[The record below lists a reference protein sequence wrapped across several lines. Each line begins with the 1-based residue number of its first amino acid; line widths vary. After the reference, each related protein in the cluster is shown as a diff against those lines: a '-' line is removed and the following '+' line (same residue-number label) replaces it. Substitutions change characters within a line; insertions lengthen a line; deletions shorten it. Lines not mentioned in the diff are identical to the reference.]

1 MTWEAWAV
9 IIAAVITALGTIAA
23 TTYND
28 LIGLLRKPSRN
39 VKGEWE
45 AKSYRIDSIPPA
57 DESRRRWIGDYVVS
71 LKQRGGLVKGEMTA
85 VRVHE
90 DMKPYKYIWK
100 GEVMGNYLMYQCVNV
115 KHPDPFTISSAMLTI
130 SALGDHMSGY
140 FVANAGLGEA
150 WASFVGFTELRKRE

>member
-28 LIGLLRKPSRN
+28 LVSLLRKPSRN

-57 DESRRRWIGDYVVS
+57 DESRRKWIGDY
-71 LKQRGGLVKGEMTA
+71 
-85 VRVHE
+85 
-90 DMKPYKYIWK
+90 I
-100 GEVMGNYLMYQCVNV
+100 
-115 KHPDPFTISSAMLTI
+115 KHPNPFTISSAMLTI
-130 SALGDHMSGY
+130 SPMGDHMSGY
-140 FVANAGLGEA
+140 FVGNAGLGEA
-150 WASFVGFTELRKRE
+150 WPSFVGFTELRKRE